1 MPFEKLP
8 IVLSDLNADIS
19 FRPTTNSFYRFTTRI
34 SSSNIIQKTSSE
46 DIFADLIKEVIIKN
60 KKFSNECN
68 SFKPNAT
75 DIINTPIKLS
85 VKIEK
90 TKAAIVNLLFH
101 FKSQYG
107 EFLKFP

>member
-19 FRPTTNSFYRFTTRI
+19 FRPSTNLIYGFTNRI
-34 SSSNIIQKTSSE
+34 SSSNIIQKTPSE
-46 DIFADLIKEVIIKN
+46 DIFADLIKEAIMKN
-60 KKFSNECN
+60 KKFSNDCN

-75 DIINTPIKLS
+75 DIINAPIKLS
-85 VKIEK
+85 AKIDK
-90 TKAAIVNLLFH
+90 IKAAIADLLFH

-107 EFLKFP
+107 EFLKIP